1 MMSSVLDR
9 TPLLV
14 SRRQARQLAAWARGT
29 GYDRADL
36 CRISKQGRYAY
47 YSNRFIA
54 IRWDVSGL
62 DVPDDSWIDLQPG
75 YSDGANAKPDV
86 LTNMAE
92 WAKTVG
98 PASSWDLLD
107 ADRWREPDGL
117 DYPDVA
123 HLFTRA
129 STGYAQVSFNA
140 EQLEGV
146 ILTVMPEGSIRFIL
160 APSVGGDSASAH
172 AWWVMSDDERVA
184 GMIAPMRMAL
194 GSSNH
199 PDEAGLPKPY
209 EETKEEEER

>member
-1 MMSSVLDR
+1 MSNILDR

-14 SRRQARQLAAWARGT
+14 SRRQARQLASWARGT

-36 CRISKQGRYAY
+36 CRISKQGHYAY
-47 YSNRFIA
+47 YSNRFIL

-75 YSDGANAKPDV
+75 YSDGANAKPDT
-86 LTNMAE
+86 LTNMAD

-98 PASSWDLLD
+98 ALSSWDLKD
-107 ADRWREPDGL
+107 PERWREPDGL

-129 STGYAQVSFNA
+129 RTGYAQVSFNA
-140 EQLEGV
+140 ELLEGV
-146 ILTVMPEGSIRFIL
+146 ILAVMPEGSIRIMM
-160 APSVGGDSASAH
+160 APSVGGDSASAR
-172 AWWVMSDDERVA
+172 AWWVMSDDKRVA
-184 GMIAPMRMAL
+184 GLIVPMRLAL
-194 GSSNH
+194 GGPEH

-209 EETKEEEER
+209 KAEESDK

>member
-1 MMSSVLDR
+1 MSSSILDR

-14 SRRQARQLAAWARGT
+14 SRRQARQLASWAKGT
-29 GYDRADL
+29 GYDRPAL
-36 CRISKQGRYAY
+36 CRIRKQGKYAY
-47 YSNRFIA
+47 YTNRFVA

-62 DVPDDSWIDLQPG
+62 YVPDDSWIDLQPG
-75 YSDGANAKPDV
+75 TSDGTNAKPDII
-86 LTNMAE
+86 TNMAD

-98 PASSWDLLD
+98 ALSSWDMKD
-107 ADRWREPDGL
+107 PERWREPDGL

-129 STGYAQVSFNA
+129 WTGYAQVSFNA
-140 EQLEGV
+140 ELLEGV
-146 ILTVMPEGSIRFIL
+146 ILAVMPEGSIRIMM

-184 GMIAPMRMAL
+184 GLIVPMRMAP

-199 PDEAGLPKPY
+199 TDEAGLPEPY
-209 EETKEEEER
+209 KAEEGDK

>member
-1 MMSSVLDR
+1 MSSSILDR

-36 CRISKQGRYAY
+36 CRISKQGKYAY
-47 YSNRFIA
+47 YTNRFIL

-75 YSDGANAKPDV
+75 YSDGTNAKPDT

-92 WAKTVG
+92 WSRAVG
-98 PASSWDLLD
+98 ALSSWDLMD
-107 ADRWREPDGL
+107 AERWREPDGL

-129 STGYAQVSFNA
+129 RTGYAQVSFNA
-140 EQLEGV
+140 ELLEGV
-146 ILTVMPEGSIRFIL
+146 ILAAVPEGSIRIMM

-172 AWWVMSDDERVA
+172 AWWVMSDDKRVA
-184 GMIAPMRMAL
+184 GLIVPMRMAF
-194 GSSNH
+194 GGPKH
-199 PDEAGLPKPY
+199 PDEDSLPEPY
-209 EETKEEEER
+209 KAEEGDK

>member
-1 MMSSVLDR
+1 MSSILDR
-9 TPLLV
+9 SPLLV
-14 SRRQARQLAAWARGT
+14 SRRQARQLAAWAKGT

-140 EQLEGV
+140 ELLEGV
-146 ILTVMPEGSIRFIL
+146 ILAVMPEGSIRFML
-160 APSVGGDSASAH
+160 APSVGGDGAAAH

-184 GMIAPMRMAL
+184 GLIVPMRMAPE
-194 GSSNH
+194 SSNH

-209 EETKEEEER
+209 EETKAEEER

>member
-1 MMSSVLDR
+1 MMSSILDR
-9 TPLLV
+9 SPLLV
-14 SRRQARQLAAWARGT
+14 SRRQARQLAAWAKGT
-29 GYDRADL
+29 GYDRPAL
-36 CRISKQGRYAY
+36 CRIRKQGRYAY
-47 YSNRFIA
+47 YTNRFVA

-129 STGYAQVSFNA
+129 STVYAQVSFNA
-140 EQLEGV
+140 ELLEGV
-146 ILTVMPEGSIRFIL
+146 ILAVMPEGSIRFML
-160 APSVGGDSASAH
+160 APSVGGDGAAAH

-184 GMIAPMRMAL
+184 GLIVPMRMAL
-194 GSSNH
+194 GGPEH

-209 EETKEEEER
+209 EAKEGDK

>member
-1 MMSSVLDR
+1 MSSILDR

-14 SRRQARQLAAWARGT
+14 SRRQARQLASWAKGT
-29 GYDRADL
+29 GYDRLAL
-36 CRISKQGRYAY
+36 CRISKQGHYAY
-47 YSNRFIA
+47 YTNRFIA

-75 YSDGANAKPDV
+75 YNDGKNAKPDT
-86 LTNMAE
+86 LTNMAD

-98 PASSWDLLD
+98 ALSSWDLLD
-107 ADRWREPDGL
+107 TERWREPDEL

-129 STGYAQVSFNA
+129 RTGYAQVSFNA
-140 EQLEGV
+140 ELLEGV
-146 ILTVMPEGSIRFIL
+146 ILAVTPEDSIRIML
-160 APSVGGDSASAH
+160 APSVGGNSASAH

-184 GMIAPMRMAL
+184 GLIVPMRMAL

>member
-14 SRRQARQLAAWARGT
+14 SRRQARQLAAWAKGT

-129 STGYAQVSFNA
+129 STVYAQVSFNA
-140 EQLEGV
+140 ELLEGV
-146 ILTVMPEGSIRFIL
+146 ILAVMPEGSIRFML
-160 APSVGGDSASAH
+160 APSVGGDGAAAH

-184 GMIAPMRMAL
+184 GLIVPMRMAL
-194 GSSNH
+194 GGPEH

-209 EETKEEEER
+209 EAKEGDK

>member
-1 MMSSVLDR
+1 MSSILDR
-9 TPLLV
+9 SPLLV
-14 SRRQARQLAAWARGT
+14 SRRQARQLAAWAKGT
-29 GYDRADL
+29 GYDRPAL
-36 CRISKQGRYAY
+36 CRIRKQGRYAY
-47 YSNRFIA
+47 YTNRFVA

-140 EQLEGV
+140 QLLEGV
-146 ILTVMPEGSIRFIL
+146 ILAVMPEGSIRFML
-160 APSVGGDSASAH
+160 APSVGGDGAAAH
-172 AWWVMSDDERVA
+172 AWWVMSDDKRVA
-184 GMIAPMRMAL
+184 GLIVPMRLAL
-194 GSSNH
+194 GASNH
-199 PDEAGLPKPY
+199 PDEAGLPEPY

>member
-1 MMSSVLDR
+1 MMSSILDR

-14 SRRQARQLAAWARGT
+14 SRRQARQLASWAKGT
-29 GYDRADL
+29 SYDRPAL
-36 CRISKQGRYAY
+36 CRIRKQGRYAY
-47 YSNRFIA
+47 YTNRFVA

-75 YSDGANAKPDV
+75 YSDGANAKPDT
-86 LTNMAE
+86 LTNMAD

-98 PASSWDLLD
+98 ALSSWDLLD
-107 ADRWREPDGL
+107 TERWRKPDGL

-129 STGYAQVSFNA
+129 STGYAQASFNSA
-140 EQLEGV
+140 LLEGV
-146 ILTVMPEGSIRFIL
+146 IMTVMPEGSIRIMM
-160 APSVGGDSASAH
+160 APSVGGDSASAR

-184 GMIAPMRMAL
+184 GLIVPMRMAL
-194 GSSNH
+194 GGPEH

-209 EETKEEEER
+209 EAKEGDK

>member
-1 MMSSVLDR
+1 MSSSILDR
-9 TPLLV
+9 SPLLV
-14 SRRQARQLAAWARGT
+14 SRRQARQLASWAKGT

-47 YSNRFIA
+47 YSNRFVA

-62 DVPDDSWIDLQPG
+62 YVPDDSWIDLQPG
-75 YSDGANAKPDV
+75 TSDGTNAKPDII
-86 LTNMAE
+86 TNMAD

-98 PASSWDLLD
+98 ALSSWDLKD
-107 ADRWREPDGL
+107 PERWREPDGL

-129 STGYAQVSFNA
+129 WTGYAQVSFNA
-140 EQLEGV
+140 ELLEGV
-146 ILTVMPEGSIRFIL
+146 ILAVIPEGSIRIMM

-172 AWWVMSDDERVA
+172 AWWVMSDDKRVA
-184 GMIAPMRMAL
+184 GLIVPMRLDL
-194 GSSNH
+194 GGPEH

-209 EETKEEEER
+209 EAKEGDK

>member
-1 MMSSVLDR
+1 MMSNILDR

-14 SRRQARQLAAWARGT
+14 SRRQARQLASWARGT

-36 CRISKQGRYAY
+36 CRISKQGHYAY
-47 YSNRFIA
+47 YSNRFIL

-75 YSDGANAKPDV
+75 YSDGANAKPDT
-86 LTNMAE
+86 LTNMAD

-98 PASSWDLLD
+98 ALSSWDLKD
-107 ADRWREPDGL
+107 PERWREPDGL

-129 STGYAQVSFNA
+129 RTGYAQVSFNA
-140 EQLEGV
+140 ELLEGV
-146 ILTVMPEGSIRFIL
+146 ILAVMPEGSIRIMM
-160 APSVGGDSASAH
+160 APSVGGDSASAR
-172 AWWVMSDDERVA
+172 AWWVMSDDKRVA
-184 GMIAPMRMAL
+184 GLIVPMRLAL
-194 GSSNH
+194 GGPEH

-209 EETKEEEER
+209 KAEESDK

>member
-1 MMSSVLDR
+1 MSSILDR

-36 CRISKQGRYAY
+36 CRISKQGKYAY
-47 YSNRFIA
+47 YTNRFIL

-140 EQLEGV
+140 ELLEGV
-146 ILTVMPEGSIRFIL
+146 ILTVMPENSIRFML
-160 APSVGGDSASAH
+160 APSIGGDSASAH
-172 AWWVMSDDERVA
+172 AWWVMSDDKRVA
-184 GMIAPMRMAL
+184 GLIVPMRMAPE
-194 GSSNH
+194 SSNH

-209 EETKEEEER
+209 EETKAEEEQ

>member
-1 MMSSVLDR
+1 MSSILDR

-14 SRRQARQLAAWARGT
+14 SRRQARQLASWAKGT

-36 CRISKQGRYAY
+36 CRISKQGHYAY
-47 YSNRFIA
+47 YSNRFVA

-62 DVPDDSWIDLQPG
+62 YVPDDSWIDLQPG
-75 YSDGANAKPDV
+75 TSDGTNAKPDII
-86 LTNMAE
+86 TNMAD

-98 PASSWDLLD
+98 ALSSWYLKDPE
-107 ADRWREPDGL
+107 RWREPDGL

-140 EQLEGV
+140 ELLEGV
-146 ILTVMPEGSIRFIL
+146 ILAVMPEDSIRIMM

-184 GMIAPMRMAL
+184 GLIVPMRIAP
-194 GSSNH
+194 GDSNH
-199 PDEAGLPKPY
+199 PDEAGLPKTY
-209 EETKEEEER
+209 EPEGSDE

>member
-1 MMSSVLDR
+1 MSSSISDR

-14 SRRQARQLAAWARGT
+14 SRKQARQLASWAKGT

-75 YSDGANAKPDV
+75 YSDGANAKPDT

-92 WAKTVG
+92 WSKTVG
-98 PASSWDLLD
+98 ALSSWDLLD
-107 ADRWREPDGL
+107 AERWREPDGL

-129 STGYAQVSFNA
+129 RTGYAQVSFNA
-140 EQLEGV
+140 ELLESV
-146 ILTVMPEGSIRFIL
+146 ILAVMPEGSIRIMM
-160 APSVGGDSASAH
+160 APSVGGDGATTR

-184 GMIAPMRMAL
+184 GLIVPMRMAL
-194 GSSNH
+194 GGPEH

-209 EETKEEEER
+209 EAKEGDK

>member
-140 EQLEGV
+140 ELLEGV

-184 GMIAPMRMAL
+184 GLIVPMRLAL
-194 GSSNH
+194 GGPEH

-209 EETKEEEER
+209 EAKEGDK

>member
-14 SRRQARQLAAWARGT
+14 SRRQARQLAAWAKGT

-98 PASSWDLLD
+98 PASSWELLD

-140 EQLEGV
+140 ELLEGV
-146 ILTVMPEGSIRFIL
+146 ILAVMPEGSIRFML
-160 APSVGGDSASAH
+160 SPSVGGDGAAAH

-184 GMIAPMRMAL
+184 GLIVPMRMAL
-194 GSSNH
+194 GGPKH
-199 PDEAGLPKPY
+199 PDGDSLPEPY
-209 EETKEEEER
+209 KAEGRVE